1 VIVLGFDTA
10 TPATTVALARGDE
23 PPVEAR
29 HDPEP
34 GERPGHATQLLPLIA
49 EVMHRAGVAWE
60 DVDRL
65 AVGVGPGSF
74 TGLRIGLAT
83 ARSLAQSRALP
94 LVGVSSLAALAAPLK
109 GSDPSRKGVRP
120 PSEKGQSAPRVTA
133 VIDARRGEVFAAQW
147 EGERQTLAAAALAP
161 DALAEFLR
169 AAGGSTLAVGDGA
182 VRFRDRLESAGA
194 DIPADDSP
202 AHHLSAAYICLLGAQ
217 AEPADPGTVLPAY
230 VREPDAKPRPR
241 A

>member
-1 VIVLGFDTA
+1 MTILGFDTA
-10 TPATTVALARGDE
+10 TPATTVAIARGDAE
-23 PPVEAR
+23 PVEAR

-49 EVMHRAGVAWE
+49 EVMERAGVAWD

-65 AVGVGPGSF
+65 AVGIGPGSF

-83 ARSLAQSRALP
+83 ARSLAQSRRLP
-94 LVGVSSLAALAAPLK
+94 LVGVSSLAALAYPHA
-109 GSDPSRKGVRP
+109 G
-120 PSEKGQSAPRVTA
+120 ARVAA
-133 VIDARRGEVFAAQW
+133 VIDARRGEVFAARW
-147 EGERQTLAAAALAP
+147 EDARQTLAQAAFTP
-161 DALAEFLR
+161 DAFAEHLR

-182 VRFRDRLESAGA
+182 VRFRERLESAGA

-202 AHHLSAAYICLLGAQ
+202 AHRLSAAYICLLGAR

-230 VREPDAKPRPR
+230 VREPDAKPRRQPE
-241 A
+241 

>member
-49 EVMHRAGVAWE
+49 DVMHRAGVAWD

-83 ARSLAQSRALP
+83 ARSLAQSRGLP
-94 LVGVSSLAALAAPLK
+94 LVGVSSLAALAAPA
-109 GSDPSRKGVRP
+109 SP
-120 PSEKGQSAPRVTA
+120 PRVTA
-133 VIDARRGEVFAAQW
+133 VIDARRGEVFAAAW
-147 EGERQTLAAAALAP
+147 RDDEPLLEPVAIAP
-161 DALAEFLR
+161 DRLARSLPPG
-169 AAGGSTLAVGDGA
+169 ALAVGDGA
-182 VRFRDRLESAGA
+182 VRFREQLERAGVAVPVDR
-194 DIPADDSP
+194 
-202 AHHLSAAYICLLGAQ
+202 SAAHRVSALNVCRLGAVGG
-217 AEPADPGTVLPAY
+217 AADRDTLVPDY
-230 VREPDAKPRPR
+230 RREPDASPRS
-241 A
+241 